1 MDWKDNLVEDD
12 AGVLDLLAKSR
23 RIAVLGIRSDAHAHK
38 PAYAVPHYL
47 QKHGYDIVPVSVHGE
62 REPILGQP
70 VYSAVADVPGEVDVV
85 DVFRRPEDID
95 AHVDDLIAK
104 KPRAVW
110 FQLGIRNDAAAERLA
125 RAGIRVVQ
133 DRCMKLE
140 RMKLEQQREESA
152 GSGAPA

>member
-1 MDWKDNLVEDD
+1 MDWKENLIEDD
-12 AGVLDLLAKSR
+12 AGVLELLAGSR
-23 RIAVLGIRSDAHAHK
+23 RIAVLGIRSERHAHK

-47 QKHGYDIVPVSVHGE
+47 QGHGYDIVPVSVHGE

-70 VYSAVADVPGEVDVV
+70 VYAAVADVPGAVDVV

-95 AHVDDLIAK
+95 GHVEDLLAK

-140 RMKLEQQREESA
+140 LMKLRQEQA
-152 GSGAPA
+152 GATPP